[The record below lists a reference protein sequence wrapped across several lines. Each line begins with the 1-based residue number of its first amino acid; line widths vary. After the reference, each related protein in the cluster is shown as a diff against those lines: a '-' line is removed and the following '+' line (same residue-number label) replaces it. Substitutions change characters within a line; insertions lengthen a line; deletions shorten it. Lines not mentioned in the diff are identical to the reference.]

1 MDVVTTWD
9 SHDTLTYTDWNRI
22 QDNIN
27 TITGS
32 TIYSADYTADSFLS
46 ESDYRKAFQTVEAV
60 AVALGLLN
68 DNYSAEELAPVN
80 SLINANTNLTLLG
93 NAGTVPVTAD
103 GLNALE
109 STISLINDFKEL
121 ENRNIN
127 ANNYTRA
134 GGLIVGSGVYG
145 RGCI

>member
-1 MDVVTTWD
+1 MDVITTWD

-32 TIYSADYTADSFLS
+32 TIYSAAYTADSFLS
-46 ESDYRKAFQTVEAV
+46 ESDYRLAFQTVAAV

-93 NAGTVPVTAD
+93 NDGTVPVTAD

-109 STISLINDFKEL
+109 STILLINDFKEL

-127 ANNYTRA
+127 ANNYTRTS
-134 GGLIVGSGVYG
+134 GLIVGSGVYG
-145 RGCI
+145 RGYI

>member
-9 SHDTLTYTDWNRI
+9 SHDTLTYADWNRI

-32 TIYSADYTADSFLS
+32 NIYSAAYTTDSFLS
-46 ESDYRKAFQTVEAV
+46 ESDYRKAFQTVAAV

-109 STISLINDFKEL
+109 STISLINDFEEL

-134 GGLIVGSGVYG
+134 GGLIVGYGVYG

>member
-9 SHDTLTYTDWNRI
+9 PHDTLTYADWNRI

-32 TIYSADYTADSFLS
+32 NIYSAAYTADSFLS
-46 ESDYRKAFQTVEAV
+46 ESDYRKAFQTVAAV

-109 STISLINDFKEL
+109 STISLINDFEEL

>member
-9 SHDTLTYTDWNRI
+9 SHDTLTYADWNRI

-32 TIYSADYTADSFLS
+32 TIYSAAYTADSFLS
-46 ESDYRKAFQTVEAV
+46 ESDYRKAFQTVAAV

-68 DNYSAEELAPVN
+68 DNYSEEELAPVYGV
-80 SLINANTNLTLLG
+80 INANTNLTLLG

-109 STISLINDFKEL
+109 GSIYLINDFEEL
-121 ENRNIN
+121 ERRNIN
-127 ANNYTRA
+127 ANNYTRT
-134 GGLIVGSGVYG
+134 GGHFVGSGVYG